1 MFSLFQCS
9 CMQWNTD
16 PSRSTTRELCQP
28 SCSAH
33 KEGSEH
39 AVPAF
44 CRPRPCFQEGLS
56 PAAALGRVG
65 IWTRLWCGR
74 ARDVDL
80 ESNTVRG
87 LDLLWPQAR
96 GLQPSRTS
104 NTATSLSACALCSAT
119 CF

>member
-1 MFSLFQCS
+1 MFSLFTCS
-9 CMQWNTD
+9 CVQWNTD
-16 PSRSTTRELCQP
+16 PSRSTKRELCQP

-39 AVPAF
+39 AVLAF

-56 PAAALGRVG
+56 AAAALGRVG

-80 ESNTVRG
+80 NPT
-87 LDLLWPQAR
+87 Q
-96 GLQPSRTS
+96 
-104 NTATSLSACALCSAT
+104 
-119 CF
+119 